1 MYVISSD
8 SPLLVD
14 DETYLAHYGIKGQK
28 WGIRRTPEQLRRA
41 RGTKPWEGKN
51 TPPGGDKD
59 YASRS
64 PSLARYS
71 KVLGATGGVIDTGR
85 YLTNRRLDAKNGSRR
100 DADEGKRIR
109 RDVDASLTSRARYL
123 DSANKAYKRGDYKKG
138 QKFEKQAEEIG
149 RDLLDHYKSDP
160 GVVDFINREWNRYGE
175 AYTNETA
182 VERGTEFLTYIGPR
196 TGNTYVNFPT
206 AKRKRTK

>member
-1 MYVISSD
+1 M
-8 SPLLVD
+8 LVL
-14 DETYLAHYGIKGQK
+14 ELV
-28 WGIRRTPEQLRRA
+28 W
-41 RGTKPWEGKN
+41 
-51 TPPGGDKD
+51 
-59 YASRS
+59 
-64 PSLARYS
+64 SL
-71 KVLGATGGVIDTGR
+71 
-85 YLTNRRLDAKNGSRR
+85 
-100 DADEGKRIR
+100 R